1 MISTK
6 ETHQVQIFR
15 LSPAPVKV
23 HQIPHLIFQT
33 KSQFLFKVWISFQ
46 CHGREFFCTF
56 SAEPLYAI
64 DKSSTSKCKFSDFP
78 LLRLK
83 FTKFF
88 MSFFESRLSFFF
100 KLWITLQCH
109 ETWLFCTF
117 SSKSFYAWD
126 NRTWWK
132 CKFSDFRLLAWKL
145 TKFLMSFFKPEVSRP
160 LNFATPF
167 SVMTHNSLKFSDWYA
182 LGK

>member
-100 KLWITLQCH
+100 KLWITLQCY

-117 SSKSFYAWD
+117 SSKSLYALD
-126 NRTWWK
+126 KKSQSK
-132 CKFSDFRLLAWKL
+132 CKFLDFQLLAWKL
-145 TKFLMSFFKPEVSRP
+145 SKFLKLFFNPQDSFP
-160 LNFATPF
+160 LDFASPF
-167 SVMTHNSLKFSDWYA
+167 SVMTNNSSEIFWLKH
-182 LGK
+182 

>member
-1 MISTK
+1 MKIFILSTA
-6 ETHQVQIFR
+6 Q
-15 LSPAPVKV
+15 VKV
-23 HQIPHLIFQT
+23 HQIQVHHVIFQVKSQFFFKVWIFFQCHERWFLCTFLDETWYAIYLPILSILHVIFET
-33 KSQFLFKVWISFQ
+33 KSQF
-46 CHGREFFCTF
+46 
-56 SAEPLYAI
+56 
-64 DKSSTSKCKFSDFP
+64 
-78 LLRLK
+78 
-83 FTKFF
+83 
-88 MSFFESRLSFFF
+88 FF
-100 KLWITLQCH
+100 KLCITLQCH

-167 SVMTHNSLKFSDWYA
+167 SVMTHTSLKFSDWYA
-182 LGK
+182 LGKWSSSMYNFLDFWVL